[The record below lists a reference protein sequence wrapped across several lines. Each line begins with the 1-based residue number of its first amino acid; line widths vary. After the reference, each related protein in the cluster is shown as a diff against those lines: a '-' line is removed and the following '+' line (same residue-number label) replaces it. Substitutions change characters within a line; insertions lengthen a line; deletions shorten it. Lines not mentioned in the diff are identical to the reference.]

1 MPVPQV
7 GTKSVSQMLECLLRF
22 GAGCLVANSVF
33 FSILCRPKYSDS
45 YLFMRIQLFS
55 IPCLKIIITGA
66 VLFFLLSWSNLGGL
80 ERAVLSKQCCGSK
93 YIGFGSGSR
102 SRNFG
107 PIWIRIQIQ
116 GYKSILKE
124 NIQNK
129 LRDK

>member
-80 ERAVLSKQCCGSK
+80 ERAVLSKQLDPNTLDLDPDSDPE
-93 YIGFGSGSR
+93 ILAQFGSGSR
-102 SRNFG
+102 SRVINQF
-107 PIWIRIQIQ
+107 
-116 GYKSILKE
+116 
-124 NIQNK
+124 
-129 LRDK
+129 